1 MARGQKGALRR
12 RLGTGLALVAASHFA
27 LVGVA
32 RADVASQM
40 NGFFNDAG
48 GAANVTGPTAF
59 QGQSAGYYR
68 GHAEGDRE

>member
-59 QGQSAGYYR
+59 QGQSAG
-68 GHAEGDRE
+68 